1 MPQGL
6 ILSNNPTGSTQ
17 RLASRV
23 LKAVVVSQT
32 GVLSSSGTEL
42 KIDRA
47 KRVLP
52 FG

>member
-1 MPQGL
+1 VVRRIPGD
-6 ILSNNPTGSTQ
+6 NGFE

-47 KRVLP
+47 ERVLP

>member
-1 MPQGL
+1 VARRIPGDH
-6 ILSNNPTGSTQ
+6 GFEW
-17 RLASRV
+17 LASGV

-47 KRVLP
+47 ERILP